1 MMPAFM
7 GSSDGWTSKV
17 GSNNTSGSYAA
28 TEELQH
34 TGDDMSA
41 GEREIRS
48 LRVATLTYWKGGE
61 DMLRK

>member
-1 MMPAFM
+1 MMPAFV

-34 TGDDMSA
+34 TGDDIVCRRA
-41 GEREIRS
+41 GDTILASRDLDILERWGRY
-48 LRVATLTYWKGGE
+48 A
-61 DMLRK
+61 